1 MFSETELNQFYR
13 YCYTLTRNEASA
25 YDLLHD
31 ALEKYLASTKAIT
44 AKKAFIQTIIRN
56 RFIDNLRAS
65 QRRDY
70 QCFDDN
76 QDYID
81 FDVKTLESLVI
92 NEDMIEQILAMLNPV
107 EREILYFWA
116 IEGFSTAEV
125 AKIMEMPKGTV
136 LSKIHRMRITI
147 KQRFSIDNDN
157 KTAGQL

>member
-1 MFSETELNQFYR
+1 MLSEAELNQFYR
-13 YCYTLTRNEASA
+13 YCYALTRNEASA

-31 ALEKYLASTKAIT
+31 ALEKYLTNTQTIT
-44 AKKAFIQTIIRN
+44 AKKAYIQTIIRN

-65 QRRDY
+65 QRREY

-76 QDYID
+76 QNYID
-81 FDVKTLESLVI
+81 FDIQTLESLII
-92 NEDMIEQILAMLNPV
+92 NEDMIEQVLAMLSPM

-136 LSKIHRMRITI
+136 LSKIHRMRIAI
-147 KQRFSIDNDN
+147 KQRFGIDNDN
-157 KTAGQL
+157 KTARQL

>member
-1 MFSETELNQFYR
+1 MFSETELNQFYH

>member
-1 MFSETELNQFYR
+1 MFSETELNQFYH
-13 YCYTLTRNEASA
+13 YCYTLRRNEASA